1 MTAQD
6 AGQGSQGGINVFG
19 SWEEL
24 GYIRLQQDEIGAARV
39 ARGVFRT
46 DAAAE
51 VIFSQHVSRVLSLLL
66 HIVFFPDG

>member
-1 MTAQD
+1 MAQD
-6 AGQGSQGGINVFG
+6 AGQGSQGRINVF
-19 SWEEL
+19 SRWEEL

-39 ARGVFRT
+39 ARGVFPT

-51 VIFSQHVSRVLSLLL
+51 VIFSQHVSRALSLLL